1 MVTWYNRRLPSVL
14 NMILKLSDT
23 RIIIIIQKLLNS
35 PYLSRKRLT
44 FSRPI
49 KSTYSIYIFPLFPQ
63 RGKGG
68 GRRPGVTAPYKKIRC
83 YDGNGDENVK
93 KAIGFITKTSTLL
106 VHHTQSGTFLCCHC
120 MTAT

>member
-1 MVTWYNRRLPSVL
+1 MVTWYNRRLPFVL

-63 RGKGG
+63 RGGGG
-68 GRRPGVTAPYKKIRC
+68 GRGVEE
-83 YDGNGDENVK
+83 G
-93 KAIGFITKTSTLL
+93 L
-106 VHHTQSGTFLCCHC
+106 V
-120 MTAT
+120 